1 MKKIAMILHTNGI
14 EYDDR
19 IRKEVLTVINLYPD
33 IKFKIFAILD
43 NKMDEHG
50 EFVSDYGV
58 EYYIPLLKTRQ
69 KYKQGTHIYQKAW
82 DFYKTVNPL
91 LKDFDAIW
99 CADIDPVFFI
109 AMSHKRKVWD
119 LHEIPQIFLK
129 NHLTKCFLKYLM
141 RKCNVIVHA
150 NSQRIHYID
159 DVGALSNKNS
169 QYVIRNYPNFNEE
182 DVHTDETFERFK
194 KWLGQDKCVYLQGAT
209 GPKRCDIESIQG
221 IMAIPNLKVVVV
233 GLFNENLK
241 SKLKKQFGE
250 DFEKRVF
257 FTGLVKQQM
266 TPHYIKA
273 CNASLVLYR
282 EDRANNKYCEPNRMY
297 QSIIN
302 ECPVVVGCNPPMKE
316 LVEQYNYGVVLPT
329 DGSNINDIT
338 EGLKEVF
345 ANRESIVENI
355 KKNKHHILW
364 NSQDG
369 EFKKIL
375 EKLFS

>member
-1 MKKIAMILHTNGI
+1 MILHTNGI

-19 IRKEVLTVINLYPD
+19 IRKEILTVMKLHPD

-58 EYYIPLLKTRQ
+58 EYYVPLLKSRL
-69 KYKQGTHIYQKAW
+69 KYKQGTHIYRKAW

-129 NHLTKCFLKYLM
+129 NRLTKCVLKYLM
-141 RKCNVIVHA
+141 SKCKVIVHA
-150 NSQRIHYID
+150 NAQRIRYID
-159 DVGALSNKNS
+159 EVGALSNKNS
-169 QYVIRNYPNFNEE
+169 QCVIRNYPSFNDE
-182 DVHTDETFERFK
+182 DGYTDETFDRFK

-209 GPKRCDIESIQG
+209 GPKRCDLESILG

-233 GLFNENLK
+233 GLFDEKLK
-241 SKLKKQFGE
+241 SKLKKQFGD

-257 FTGLVKQQM
+257 FTGLVRQQM

-282 EDRANNKYCEPNRMY
+282 EDRANNKYCEPNRMF

-302 ECPVVVGCNPPMKE
+302 ECPVVVGCNPPMKD
-316 LVEQYNYGVVLPT
+316 LVEQHNYGIALPT
-329 DGSNINDIT
+329 DGSNVDDISK
-338 EGLKEVF
+338 GLEKVLS
-345 ANRESIVENI
+345 NHDTIVESI
-355 KKNKHHILW
+355 KKNRHNILW
-364 NSQDG
+364 DSQDE
-369 EFKKIL
+369 EFKRIID
-375 EKLFS
+375 KLFA